1 MSQNPEK
8 SKINYCTHY
17 TLPTQQTAN
26 NNIFIS
32 QQTEKQSMTGSSSS
46 TSAGSLLIDEFRSS
60 QSPLSPALLHSLLQ
74 RLLSHPRIHNGFIDI
89 LQLPS
94 VQSALE
100 NMEEAKRDSLI
111 ATVKLFAFGTIQEY
125 HELKEKDGDA
135 VWTLT
140 DAQLDKLRMLSV
152 VSVARRG
159 QNVMSCEKGDVDMIP
174 SDHAVVKNDASLSIP
189 YAHLAAELRITPAG
203 TAFNDKDHMRQL
215 EDVLIQCVYSNIIAG
230 KLDQASRAFVV
241 ESHVALQDQQQQ
253 SSSSLGMNTKEDGG
267 NKYTATSNTVHGS
280 LLSRDIDTTTAEST
294 NTEVK
299 GMISTLE
306 QFLSSSNKL
315 LSSLEDISNVSAS
328 LRKEDEKRWRNVE
341 KKLAEESSGS
351 SSRFRAPGGE
361 CDVIFQGGGND
372 PMEVVDMSGRRKVKR
387 SRGGHLGGR
396 FS

>member
-1 MSQNPEK
+1 
-8 SKINYCTHY
+8 
-17 TLPTQQTAN
+17 
-26 NNIFIS
+26 
-32 QQTEKQSMTGSSSS
+32 MTGSSSS
-46 TSAGSLLIDEFRSS
+46 TSAGSLLVDEFRSS
-60 QSPLSPALLHSLLQ
+60 KSPLSPASLHSLLQ
-74 RLLSHPRIHNGFIDI
+74 RLLSHPRIHNGFVDI

-100 NMEEAKRDSLI
+100 SMDEAKRDSLV

-125 HELKEKDGDA
+125 HELKGKDGDA

-140 DAQLDKLRMLSV
+140 DSQLDKLRMLSV

-159 QNVMSCEKGDVDMIP
+159 QTIMSCEKGDVDMIP
-174 SDHAVVKNDASLSIP
+174 SGHAAVKNGASLSIP
-189 YAHLAAELRITPAG
+189 YAHLATELQITPAG
-203 TAFNDKDHMRQL
+203 TPFSDEDHMRQL

-241 ESHVALQDQQQQ
+241 ESHVTLQDQQQQ
-253 SSSSLGMNTKEDGG
+253 SSSLGMNTKEDGG
-267 NKYTATSNTVHGS
+267 NKYTASNTVHGS

-299 GMISTLE
+299 RMISTLE

-341 KKLAEESSGS
+341 KKLAEEGSGS
-351 SSRFRAPGGE
+351 TSRFRAPGGE

-387 SRGGHLGGR
+387 SRGGHVGGR

>member
-1 MSQNPEK
+1 M
-8 SKINYCTHY
+8 T
-17 TLPTQQTAN
+17 TAPL
-26 NNIFIS
+26 S
-32 QQTEKQSMTGSSSS
+32 SSSS
-46 TSAGSLLIDEFRSS
+46 TAAGSLLIEEFYPSKS
-60 QSPLSPALLHSLLQ
+60 LSPALLHSLLQ
-74 RLLSHPRIHNGFIDI
+74 RLLSHPRIHNGFVDI

-100 NMEEAKRDSLI
+100 NMDEAKRDSLI

-125 HELKEKDGDA
+125 LELKEKNGDA

-159 QNVMSCEKGDVDMIP
+159 QLKSTEKTDVDMIP
-174 SDHAVVKNDASLSIP
+174 SDHAAANNNASLSIP
-189 YAHLAAELRITPAG
+189 YAHLAAELQITPVG
-203 TAFNDKDHMRQL
+203 TPFNDKDHMRQL

-230 KLDQASRAFVV
+230 KLDQASKAFVV
-241 ESHVALQDQQQQ
+241 ESHVALQDQQQL
-253 SSSSLGMNTKEDGG
+253 SSSLSLARMKQKEDGA
-267 NKYTATSNTVHGS
+267 NKSTTTSNTVHGS

-299 GMISTLE
+299 RMISTLG

-341 KKLAEESSGS
+341 KKLSEEGSGS
-351 SSRFRAPGGE
+351 SSRFRAPGGD
-361 CDVIFQGGGND
+361 CDVIFEGGGGGD
-372 PMEVVDMSGRRKVKR
+372 PMEVVDMSGRR
-387 SRGGHLGGR
+387 G
-396 FS
+396 

>member
-1 MSQNPEK
+1 M
-8 SKINYCTHY
+8 T
-17 TLPTQQTAN
+17 TAPL
-26 NNIFIS
+26 S
-32 QQTEKQSMTGSSSS
+32 SSSS
-46 TSAGSLLIDEFRSS
+46 TAAGSLLIDEFYSS
-60 QSPLSPALLHSLLQ
+60 KSLSPALLHSLLQ
-74 RLLSHPRIHNGFIDI
+74 RLLSHPRIHNGFVDI

-100 NMEEAKRDSLI
+100 NMDEAKRDSLI

-125 HELKEKDGDA
+125 LELKEKNGDA

-159 QNVMSCEKGDVDMIP
+159 QIKSTEKTDVDMIP
-174 SDHAVVKNDASLSIP
+174 SDHAAANNNASLSIP
-189 YAHLAAELRITPAG
+189 YAHLAAELQITPVG
-203 TAFNDKDHMRQL
+203 TPFNDKDHMRQL

-230 KLDQASRAFVV
+230 KLDQASKAFVV
-241 ESHVALQDQQQQ
+241 ESHVALQDQQQLS
-253 SSSSLGMNTKEDGG
+253 SSSSLGMKKENGA
-267 NKYTATSNTVHGS
+267 NKSTTTSNTVHGS

-299 GMISTLE
+299 RMISTLG

-341 KKLAEESSGS
+341 KKLSEEGSGS
-351 SSRFRAPGGE
+351 SSRFRAPGGD
-361 CDVIFQGGGND
+361 CDVIFEGGGGGD

-396 FS
+396 F

>member
-1 MSQNPEK
+1 
-8 SKINYCTHY
+8 
-17 TLPTQQTAN
+17 
-26 NNIFIS
+26 
-32 QQTEKQSMTGSSSS
+32 MTVPLSSPSSS
-46 TSAGSLLIDEFRSS
+46 TAAGTLLIDEFHSS
-60 QSPLSPALLHSLLQ
+60 KTLSPALLHSLLQ

-89 LQLPS
+89 LQIPS
-94 VQSALE
+94 VQSTLE
-100 NMEEAKRDSLI
+100 NMDEAKRDSLV

-125 HELKEKDGDA
+125 YELKKKDGDA

-152 VSVARRG
+152 VSVARRR
-159 QNVMSCEKGDVDMIP
+159 QIKSSEKADVDMILP
-174 SDHAVVKNDASLSIP
+174 SDHVAVDKKKSSLSIP
-189 YAHLAAELRITPAG
+189 YAHLAAELQITPG
-203 TAFNDKDHMRQL
+203 TPFNDSHVRQL

-230 KLDQASRAFVV
+230 KLDQASKAFVV
-241 ESHVALQDQQQQ
+241 ESHVALQDHQQ
-253 SSSSLGMNTKEDGG
+253 SSSSSLGD
-267 NKYTATSNTVHGS
+267 TSNTVHGS

-294 NTEVK
+294 NHEVK
-299 GMISTLE
+299 RMICTLE

-341 KKLAEESSGS
+341 KKLSEEGSGS

-361 CDVIFQGGGND
+361 CDVIFQGDGGD

-396 FS
+396 F

>member
-1 MSQNPEK
+1 
-8 SKINYCTHY
+8 
-17 TLPTQQTAN
+17 
-26 NNIFIS
+26 
-32 QQTEKQSMTGSSSS
+32 MTRSSS
-46 TSAGSLLIDEFRSS
+46 TTAAGSLLVDEFRSS
-60 QSPLSPALLHSLLQ
+60 KSPLSPALLHSLLQ
-74 RLLSHPRIHNGFIDI
+74 RFLTHPRIHNGFIDI

-100 NMEEAKRDSLI
+100 NMDEAKRDSLV

-125 HELKEKDGDA
+125 HDLKEKDGDA

-159 QNVMSCEKGDVDMIP
+159 QIMSSEKGDVDMIP

-189 YAHLAAELRITPAG
+189 YAHLAAELQITPAG
-203 TAFNDKDHMRQL
+203 TPFNDKDHMRQL

-241 ESHVALQDQQQQ
+241 ESHVALQDHQQQ
-253 SSSSLGMNTKEDGG
+253 SSSLGKNSKEDGG
-267 NKYTATSNTVHGS
+267 NKKYTATSNTVHGS
-280 LLSRDIDTTTAEST
+280 LLSRDVDTTTAEST

-299 GMISTLE
+299 RMISTLE

-341 KKLAEESSGS
+341 KKLAEEGSGS
-351 SSRFRAPGGE
+351 SSRFRALGGE

>member
-1 MSQNPEK
+1 M
-8 SKINYCTHY
+8 
-17 TLPTQQTAN
+17 
-26 NNIFIS
+26 
-32 QQTEKQSMTGSSSS
+32 
-46 TSAGSLLIDEFRSS
+46 D
-60 QSPLSPALLHSLLQ
+60 
-74 RLLSHPRIHNGFIDI
+74 
-89 LQLPS
+89 
-94 VQSALE
+94 
-100 NMEEAKRDSLI
+100 EAKRDSLI

-125 HELKEKDGDA
+125 LELKEKNGDA

-159 QNVMSCEKGDVDMIP
+159 QIKSTEKIDVDVIP
-174 SDHAVVKNDASLSIP
+174 SDYHAAVNNNCSLSIP
-189 YAHLAAELRITPAG
+189 YAHLAAELQITPVG
-203 TAFNDKDHMRQL
+203 TPFNDKDHMRQL

-230 KLDQASRAFVV
+230 KLDQASKAFVV
-241 ESHVALQDQQQQ
+241 ESHVALQDQNQQS
-253 SSSSLGMNTKEDGG
+253 SSSSLGMKQKADGA
-267 NKYTATSNTVHGS
+267 NKSTTTSNTVHGS

-299 GMISTLE
+299 RMISTLE

-341 KKLAEESSGS
+341 KKLSEEGSGS
-351 SSRFRAPGGE
+351 SSRFRAPGGD
-361 CDVIFQGGGND
+361 CDVIFEGGGGGD

-396 FS
+396 F

>member
-1 MSQNPEK
+1 M
-8 SKINYCTHY
+8 T
-17 TLPTQQTAN
+17 TAPL
-26 NNIFIS
+26 S
-32 QQTEKQSMTGSSSS
+32 SSSS
-46 TSAGSLLIDEFRSS
+46 TAAGSLLIDEFYSS
-60 QSPLSPALLHSLLQ
+60 KSLSPALLHSLLQ
-74 RLLSHPRIHNGFIDI
+74 RLLSHPRIHNGFVDI

-100 NMEEAKRDSLI
+100 NMDEAKRDSLI

-125 HELKEKDGDA
+125 LELKEKNGDA

-159 QNVMSCEKGDVDMIP
+159 QIKSTEKTDVDMIP
-174 SDHAVVKNDASLSIP
+174 SDYHAAANNNSSLSIP
-189 YAHLAAELRITPAG
+189 YAHLAAELQITPVG
-203 TAFNDKDHMRQL
+203 TPFNDKDHMRQL

-230 KLDQASRAFVV
+230 KLDQASKAFVV

-253 SSSSLGMNTKEDGG
+253 SSSSSLGMKHKDGA
-267 NKYTATSNTVHGS
+267 NKSTITSNTVHGS

-294 NTEVK
+294 NNEVK
-299 GMISTLE
+299 RMISTLE

-341 KKLAEESSGS
+341 KKLSEEGSGS
-351 SSRFRAPGGE
+351 
-361 CDVIFQGGGND
+361 
-372 PMEVVDMSGRRKVKR
+372 
-387 SRGGHLGGR
+387 
-396 FS
+396 

>member
-1 MSQNPEK
+1 M
-8 SKINYCTHY
+8 T
-17 TLPTQQTAN
+17 TAPL
-26 NNIFIS
+26 S
-32 QQTEKQSMTGSSSS
+32 SSSS
-46 TSAGSLLIDEFRSS
+46 TAAGSLLIDEFYSS
-60 QSPLSPALLHSLLQ
+60 KSLSPALLHSLLQ

-100 NMEEAKRDSLI
+100 NMDEAKRDSLI

-125 HELKEKDGDA
+125 LELKEKNGDA

-159 QNVMSCEKGDVDMIP
+159 QIKSSEKTDVDMIP
-174 SDHAVVKNDASLSIP
+174 SDHAAANNNASLSIP
-189 YAHLAAELRITPAG
+189 YAHLAAELQITPVG
-203 TAFNDKDHMRQL
+203 TRFNDKDHMRQL
-215 EDVLIQCVYSNIIAG
+215 EDVLVQCVYSNIIAG
-230 KLDQASRAFVV
+230 KLDQASKAFVV
-241 ESHVALQDQQQQ
+241 ESHVALQDQQQLS
-253 SSSSLGMNTKEDGG
+253 SSSSLARMKQKDGA
-267 NKYTATSNTVHGS
+267 NKSTTTSITVHGS

-299 GMISTLE
+299 RMISTLG

-341 KKLAEESSGS
+341 KKLSEEGSGS
-351 SSRFRAPGGE
+351 SSRFRAPGGD
-361 CDVIFQGGGND
+361 CDVIFEGGGGGD

-396 FS
+396 F

>member
-1 MSQNPEK
+1 M
-8 SKINYCTHY
+8 T
-17 TLPTQQTAN
+17 TAPL
-26 NNIFIS
+26 S
-32 QQTEKQSMTGSSSS
+32 SSSS
-46 TSAGSLLIDEFRSS
+46 TAAGSLLIDEFYSS
-60 QSPLSPALLHSLLQ
+60 KSLSPALLHSLLQ
-74 RLLSHPRIHNGFIDI
+74 RLLSHPRIHNGFVDI

-100 NMEEAKRDSLI
+100 NMDEAKRDSLI

-125 HELKEKDGDA
+125 LELKEKNGDA

-159 QNVMSCEKGDVDMIP
+159 QIKSTEKTDVDMIP
-174 SDHAVVKNDASLSIP
+174 SDYHAAVNNNSSLSIP
-189 YAHLAAELRITPAG
+189 YAHLAAELQITPVA
-203 TAFNDKDHMRQL
+203 TPFNDKDHMRQL

-230 KLDQASRAFVV
+230 KLDQASKAFVV
-241 ESHVALQDQQQQ
+241 ESHVALQDQNQQ
-253 SSSSLGMNTKEDGG
+253 SSSSSLGTMKKADGA
-267 NKYTATSNTVHGS
+267 NQSTTTSITVHGS

-299 GMISTLE
+299 RMISTLE

-341 KKLAEESSGS
+341 KKLSEEGSGS
-351 SSRFRAPGGE
+351 SSRFRAPGGD
-361 CDVIFQGGGND
+361 CDVIFEGGGGGD

-396 FS
+396 F